1 MGFAGPGT
9 SGADPGIKF
18 PMKFLPGP
26 FIIVNAIDWILA
38 AKGGG
43 SK

>member
-1 MGFAGPGT
+1 MGFLVEGS
-9 SGADPGIKF
+9 SGADPGISF
-18 PMKFLPGP
+18 AMKFLPGP
-26 FIIVNAIDWILA
+26 VMIVNAIDWILA